1 MSCEQEQDLKIQEL
15 QINQKSMADALKDF
29 KKENGERFDKVDKSF
44 DEIKDLIKEVANGK
58 ANKWVEVFFLW
69 AGAIIGAGLLTF
81 LGSLIYK
88 AIITF
93 K

>member
-1 MSCEQEQDLKIQEL
+1 MKVVLLSDIKNIGKIG
-15 QINQKSMADALKDF
+15 D
-29 KKENGERFDKVDKSF
+29 
-44 DEIKDLIKEVANGK
+44 IKEVANGK
-58 ANKWVEVFFLW
+58 ANKWVEIFLLW

>member
-1 MSCEQEQDLKIQEL
+1 MANEQEQDIQINTL
-15 QINQKSMADALKDF
+15 QINQNTMAEALKDF

-58 ANKWVEVFFLW
+58 ANKWVEIFLLW

-88 AIITF
+88 AIIAF

>member
-1 MSCEQEQDLKIQEL
+1 MENHEQDIKINSLE
-15 QINQKSMADALKDF
+15 INQKTMAEALKDF

-44 DEIKDLIKEVANGK
+44 DEIKELIKEVANGK
-58 ANKWVEVFFLW
+58 ANKWVEIFLLW

>member
-1 MSCEQEQDLKIQEL
+1 MIK
-15 QINQKSMADALKDF
+15 
-29 KKENGERFDKVDKSF
+29 
-44 DEIKDLIKEVANGK
+44 EIKDHK
-58 ANKWVEVFFLW
+58 ANKWVEVFLLW

-88 AIITF
+88 AIIAF

>member
-1 MSCEQEQDLKIQEL
+1 MENHEQDQDLKIQALEL
-15 QINQKSMADALKDF
+15 NQKSMAEKFDDLKDTI
-29 KKENGERFDKVDKSF
+29 NDRFDKFEEMIK
-44 DEIKDLIKEVANGK
+44 EIKDHK
-58 ANKWVEVFFLW
+58 ANKWVEIFLLW

>member
-1 MSCEQEQDLKIQEL
+1 MENHEQDQDLKIQALEL
-15 QINQKSMADALKDF
+15 NQKSMAEKFDDLKDTI
-29 KKENGERFDKVDKSF
+29 NDRFDKFEEMIK
-44 DEIKDLIKEVANGK
+44 EIKDHK
-58 ANKWVEVFFLW
+58 ANKWVEIFLLW

-88 AIITF
+88 AIIAF